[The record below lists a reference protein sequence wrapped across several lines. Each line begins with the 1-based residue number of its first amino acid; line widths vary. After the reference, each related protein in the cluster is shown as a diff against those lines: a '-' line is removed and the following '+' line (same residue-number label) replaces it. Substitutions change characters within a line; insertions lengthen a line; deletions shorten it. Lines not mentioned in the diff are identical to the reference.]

1 MSVFVDDT
9 VWYVFTRDNIKD
21 NPELEE
27 LGISYDQMHS
37 ILYDN
42 YVYMDAFVIYE
53 NGGFVEL
60 FIRKKA
66 LDTEVVNLANYS
78 NEQVLELAELLAE
91 KQGAEVYSV
100 YENQYKFVKLEY
112 VDSNYGYY
120 VCEFATI
127 INKDNYTL
135 TFQSDAQFTER
146 EYEEMEG
153 IVDSVVFEI
162 EESLVQTET
171 ASFLGGLLEDGVV
184 GFLSSGIVVLIA
196 GMIGKAKKKR
206 SKEAELVSSDS
217 SDSEE

>member
-1 MSVFVDDT
+1 MKRSVCMLLSVILCAALLWPVSANAALYYDLNGTDMSVFVDDT

-127 INKDNYTL
+127 I
-135 TFQSDAQFTER
+135 
-146 EYEEMEG
+146 
-153 IVDSVVFEI
+153 
-162 EESLVQTET
+162 
-171 ASFLGGLLEDGVV
+171 
-184 GFLSSGIVVLIA
+184 
-196 GMIGKAKKKR
+196 
-206 SKEAELVSSDS
+206 
-217 SDSEE
+217 